1 MTMRLRLSRSD
12 LLTLGGIPYRPV
24 KVLTDAIILERA
36 DQPGITQSFTHPEV
50 HALLRLSDTRYQAG
64 YFDFARSRD
73 RKNRAVDMVM
83 ELGDEARSIVLWRQ
97 AICDSILKLE
107 QEDRVARTYASV
119 SAIFPTLDYEVR
131 RRSGQN
137 GTKRGACRAGA
148 KLVSRKLPCAKT
160 ILRWLRAYEEGGYDL
175 LALLP
180 RTHRSGNRGLRWCP
194 RTEAMACQVIELYAS
209 TKRPTKRQAVV
220 EVRNLIKAENRRR
233 RSEGMTELAVPSE
246 RSLLRR
252 LSQADPYY
260 ICARRWGTDA
270 ANRKFNLFETGVE
283 TLFPGERVEM
293 DENRLDVISLLAIF
307 GLLDLL
313 PPEQIERL
321 KGRRWLYVAK
331 DCATKCILA
340 MRLAETPNAQDAI
353 RTLRDV
359 FHDRTA
365 YALAAECE
373 SPWDQVARIG
383 TLVADQGSAFI
394 SEEFRAVAASLGLTM
409 HFPPAGVPQM
419 RGNIE
424 SFFRTVGHKLMPLL
438 SGRTFFSPVERGD
451 YPSGHLACLDDGDL
465 IRILLTFV
473 VDIYHNELHGSLK
486 DETPANC
493 WKRLAAEPGLLPV
506 PDGLTLRKAFGRP
519 MKRRLRGDGVL
530 FAGLSYSCDA
540 LREAFLHSPE
550 RDVEIRADLFDLG
563 WIAVK
568 VGTAWHAA
576 TCNHRGFDGMRY
588 TDWQEACR
596 ALCIQHRRA
605 AALSE
610 ELVHRAVARISEIN
624 RAAALR
630 MQLTPFHVT
639 EAEIARNEK
648 ALHFSLTS
656 SVTKLPGAGQTGD
669 PLEDGFDILPP
680 ETPPSNHESPGA
692 ETPTESPDSAPK
704 SKAWRF
710 DDE

>member
-1 MTMRLRLSRSD
+1 M
-12 LLTLGGIPYRPV
+12 
-24 KVLTDAIILERA
+24 
-36 DQPGITQSFTHPEV
+36 
-50 HALLRLSDTRYQAG
+50 
-64 YFDFARSRD
+64 
-73 RKNRAVDMVM
+73 
-83 ELGDEARSIVLWRQ
+83 
-97 AICDSILKLE
+97 
-107 QEDRVARTYASV
+107 
-119 SAIFPTLDYEVR
+119 R

-137 GTKRGACRAGA
+137 GTERGGRRAGA

-160 ILRWLRAYEEGGYDL
+160 ILRWLRAYEEGGYDP

-180 RTHRSGNRGLRWCP
+180 RTHRCGNRGLRWCH
-194 RTEAMACQVIELYAS
+194 RTEAMASEVIELYAS
-209 TKRPTKRQAVV
+209 TQRPTKRQAAL
-220 EVRNLIKAENRRR
+220 EVRNLIKAENQRR

-252 LSQADPYY
+252 LSLADPYY
-260 ICARRWGTDA
+260 IYARRWGIDA

-283 TLFPGERVEM
+283 ALFPGERVEM
-293 DENRLDVISLLAIF
+293 DENRLDVISLLALARI
-307 GLLDLL
+307 LDHL
-313 PPEQIERL
+313 PSEQVERL

-365 YALAAECE
+365 YALAAGCE
-373 SPWDQVARIG
+373 SPWDQVAGIG
-383 TLVADQGSAFI
+383 TLVTDQGSAFI
-394 SEEFRAVAASLGLTM
+394 SEEFRAVTQS
-409 HFPPAGVPQM
+409 AGITLHYPQGAQPHL
-419 RGNIE
+419 RGNVE
-424 SFFRTVGHKLMPLL
+424 SSFHTVGHKLMPLL
-438 SGRTFFSPVERGD
+438 SGRTFFSPVERAD
-451 YPSGHLACLDDGDL
+451 YPSEQLACLDDDDL

-473 VDIYHNELHGSLK
+473 VDIYHNEPHGSLK
-486 DETPANC
+486 GETPANC

-519 MKRRLRGDGVL
+519 MTRRLRGDGVL
-530 FAGLSYSCDA
+530 FSGLSYSCDA

-576 TCNHRGFDGMRY
+576 TCSHRGFDGMRY

-596 ALCIQHRRA
+596 ALRIQHRRA

-610 ELVHRAVARISEIN
+610 ELVHRAVARISETN

-656 SVTKLPGAGQTGD
+656 SVTQLPGAGQTGD

-680 ETPPSNHESPGA
+680 EAPPSNPAQPGA
-692 ETPTESPDSAPK
+692 QPPAASPDSAPK
-704 SKAWRF
+704 SKTWRF